1 MKHEKAVTFF
11 TSGALAFLISF
22 GGMAC
27 LVTAFDMSVNLG
39 VVALCCA
46 VSAVASSACYILP
59 LSFLPVAT
67 MALAGG
73 FLWRMGSL
81 ELSFQSLLFRLSRQ
95 YHNAYG
101 WNIIRLNMYT
111 SDDMETTLWLG
122 ICFIGMFIATVVAL
136 VVCKKEIGF
145 PAIIV
150 GILPLAACLVVTDT
164 VPDLIFLYLLL
175 FGLLLLLLTQTARRQ
190 DDAQGNKLLLIMALP
205 LAVGLLALFLAV
217 PPDTY
222 AGQDRAQSIADAV
235 LGSDAVQTMSHIVSG
250 SAETPQFNN
259 DKTDLT
265 SVGVRLESEAEM
277 MLVTADYSG
286 TLYLRGNAMNVY
298 DGRRWI
304 SRENLVDLYWPDTDV
319 LQPLGEVEI
328 STRYA
333 HRMLYTP
340 YYTRGVNMEAIPL
353 GIENTKRLTEYSF
366 AVAVT
371 PDESVLRQNNMP
383 LNYEEYIARTDAV
396 DQWALPLLE
405 TIPGATTGTVYDRAQ
420 AIAAYVRSSAVY
432 DTRTYRMPATRT
444 DFARWFLEESETGYC
459 VHFATATTVLLQASG
474 IPARYV
480 TGYMIPV
487 EADTPTIVRLKHAH
501 AWTEF
506 FLPGFGWV
514 VLESTPA
521 ILTQQET
528 APTQATEEIR
538 ETLPVQPQIPVQTQ
552 QAPWWVTVLWVVS
565 GMVLIVAI
573 LWVQRTV
580 RLRIY
585 RRRHRGET
593 PNEQALT
600 AWQQVTKLSA
610 CLGETPDP
618 ALYELAQKAKYSQ
631 HTLQPS
637 ELQEF
642 ADYLHDARQK
652 LGRKSLFHRFWYR
665 VILALY

>member
-1 MKHEKAVTFF
+1 MKYEKTATFF
-11 TSGALAFLISF
+11 IGSILAFLVSF

-46 VSAVASSACYILP
+46 ASAVASSACYILP
-59 LSFLPVAT
+59 LSFLPVST

-73 FLWRMGSL
+73 FLWRLGSL

-101 WNIIRLNMYT
+101 WDIIRLNMYT

-122 ICFIGMFIATVVAL
+122 LCFVGMFIATVVAL
-136 VVCKKEIGF
+136 VVCRKEVGF
-145 PAIIV
+145 PAIVV

-164 VPDLIFLYLLL
+164 VPDLICLYLLL
-175 FGLLLLLLTQTARRQ
+175 FGLLLLLLTQTSRRQ
-190 DDAQGNKLLLIMALP
+190 DDAQGNKLVLIMAMP

-217 PPDTY
+217 PQDTY
-222 AGQDRAQSIADAV
+222 DGQDRAQSIADAV

-250 SAETPQFNN
+250 STETPQFNN

-265 SVGVRLESEAEM
+265 TVGVRLESQAEM

-304 SRENLVDLYWPDTDV
+304 SRETLADLYWPDV
-319 LQPLGEVEI
+319 NHLESLGEVEI

-366 AVAVT
+366 SVAAV
-371 PDESVLRQNNMP
+371 PNESALRQNNMP

-420 AIAAYVRSSAVY
+420 AIAAYVRESAVY
-432 DTRTYRMPATRT
+432 DTQTYRMPTTRT

-521 ILTQQET
+521 VLTEQET
-528 APTQATEEIR
+528 VSTQATEETV
-538 ETLPVQPQIPVQTQ
+538 ESLPVQPQNPVQTQ
-552 QAPWWVTVLWVVS
+552 QTPWWATVLWIACGIVVTVL
-565 GMVLIVAI
+565 G
-573 LWVQRTV
+573 LWLQRIV

-593 PNEQALT
+593 PNQQALT

-642 ADYLHDARQK
+642 EDYLYDARQK
-652 LGRKSLFHRFWYR
+652 LGQKSLFRRFWYR
-665 VILALY
+665 VILVLY